1 MSTMGDHTTLGTT
14 TGNITN
20 LNHYK

>member
-20 LNHYK
+20 LNNYK